1 MIQANG
7 IYLHGCIRISKKGNA
22 LSVEKSK
29 LKNSAGY
36 VETKYIEIPNGI
48 KLDCGETIAP
58 LSIAYQT
65 YGELNKD
72 KTNAVLIVH
81 ALTGDAHAAGYNKKT
96 GKAGWWDIMIGP
108 GKGID
113 TNKYFVICSN
123 VLGGCKGTTGP
134 SSVNPETGKPY
145 GLNFPPITIFD
156 MVRVQKLLIEHL
168 GIDCLL
174 SVIGGSMGGMQALAW
189 PVLYPG
195 LVNSSAA
202 IATTTRLS
210 PQSIAFNEIG
220 RLSILLDQN
229 FNEGNYYG
237 GQPPSKGLALARMIG
252 HITYLSDESMQ
263 TKFGRNYKNDKPGE
277 FLKPEFEVE
286 RYLHHQGDSFIK
298 RFDANTYIYLTKA
311 MDHFDLARNHKSL
324 KHAFKDTFA
333 RYLIVAFTS
342 DWLFPV
348 YQSKEI
354 VRSLQSN
361 LCDVTYCE
369 IESAYGHDAFLLE
382 IEELTRMLEN
392 FLKNSFTK
400 SKI

>member
-1 MIQANG
+1 MAVP
-7 IYLHGCIRISKKGNA
+7 GCLKGDLK
-22 LSVEKSK
+22 LSVSKNK
-29 LKNSAGY
+29 LKNSVGY
-36 VETKYIEIPNGI
+36 VEKKSVTLDKGI
-48 KLDCGETIAP
+48 KLDCGVELSPLTIA
-58 LSIAYQT
+58 YET
-65 YGELNKD
+65 YGKLNED
-72 KTNAVLIVH
+72 KTNAVLILH
-81 ALTGDAHAAGYNKKT
+81 ALTGDAHVAGYDKET
-96 GKAGWWDIMIGP
+96 GDSGWWEIMVGP

-113 TNKYFVICSN
+113 TDKYFVICSN
-123 VLGGCKGTTGP
+123 VIGGCKGTTGP
-134 SSVNPETGKPY
+134 ASINPDTGEPY
-145 GLNFPPITIFD
+145 GLNFPSITIFD
-156 MVRVQKLLIEHL
+156 MVRAQKLLIEYL
-168 GIDCLL
+168 GIDILL

-195 LVNSSAA
+195 MVNSCAA

-220 RLSILLDQN
+220 RLSILHDPN
-229 FNEGNYYG
+229 FNDGNYYG
-237 GQPPSKGLALARMIG
+237 GEIPAKGLALARMIG

-263 TKFGRNYKNDKPGE
+263 TKFGRNYRDDKPGQ

-286 RYLHHQGDSFIK
+286 SYLHHQGDSFIK
-298 RFDANTYIYLTKA
+298 RFDANTYLYLTKA
-311 MDHFDLARNHKSL
+311 MDHFDLAQNHKSL
-324 KHAFKDTFA
+324 KQALKDTFT

-392 FLKNSFTK
+392 FLKNSFGGT
-400 SKI
+400 IL